1 MIDTLGN
8 HFYVFEVTFHG
19 SDKATVD
26 VYSELEEGQHV
37 GITLEELAEAE
48 RIVKADERVQ
58 KLCADVGKP
67 LSSVLFPVASE
78 TYRTDTADVDR
89 GRHVSLTILSCRHLT
104 SSNRL

>member
-78 TYRTDTADVDR
+78 TFDIQDGHRQRRSWSTRFTHDI
-89 GRHVSLTILSCRHLT
+89 IL
-104 SSNRL
+104 